1 MKLQTLKDIVNEPIG
16 CGRCGE
22 TPVFVSALDTGE
34 YFSLFAAC
42 PSCHFNCGM
51 KVEKSAPNSQV
62 MKAVQTVRR
71 CFRMVDE

>member
-42 PSCHFNCGM
+42 PSCYFNCGM
-51 KVEKSAPNSQV
+51 KVEKSASNSQV